1 MTIKYRFMGFIFIFI
16 EEYASSFVVVAAIIS
31 YSSLS
36 IMIRKMELKHHF

>member
-31 YSSLS
+31 LS